1 MTANLQ
7 ITNTNQRIDILDIL
21 RGFALF
27 GMIIAHLA
35 GDSVTTKADIV
46 TDKIIT
52 LFVYERFHTIF
63 AILFGAGFAIQFA
76 RANANDER
84 FVPRYLRRLL
94 ALFCF
99 GLIAEIGLGNPILVD
114 YSLCGLLLLVVRKWS
129 TKALIIIMLISIFS
143 SQLGN
148 VASNVIY
155 VAQHGVEKLK
165 EQYKKRI
172 KLSNQRME
180 QQKIAATTTD
190 YLTAASIRLKNH
202 LDKYTRPLALLTNIM
217 WNDFVFFLI
226 GFLAMRLKIFE
237 YPLKNLRL
245 ILYLM
250 GFGIICWAIHNWILP
265 SLIPIGHQYI
275 YPNISLVKYTF
286 NNIMRWAIF
295 RDTWLSFTYIG
306 AILLLTAYNPTWIKR
321 LKFFGVAGRMALTN
335 FMLQLTIA
343 SLLTYN
349 YAFAVLPFPQ
359 RYVPLLS
366 LLLFVILVLFSRWWL
381 TRFQFGPF
389 EWIWRSFTYWKWQP
403 MKKKETIQTTEAI
416 A

>member
-1 MTANLQ
+1 
-7 ITNTNQRIDILDIL
+7 
-21 RGFALF
+21 
-27 GMIIAHLA
+27 
-35 GDSVTTKADIV
+35 
-46 TDKIIT
+46 
-52 LFVYERFHTIF
+52 
-63 AILFGAGFAIQFA
+63 
-76 RANANDER
+76 
-84 FVPRYLRRLL
+84 
-94 ALFCF
+94 
-99 GLIAEIGLGNPILVD
+99 
-114 YSLCGLLLLVVRKWS
+114 
-129 TKALIIIMLISIFS
+129 
-143 SQLGN
+143 
-148 VASNVIY
+148 
-155 VAQHGVEKLK
+155 
-165 EQYKKRI
+165 
-172 KLSNQRME
+172 
-180 QQKIAATTTD
+180 
-190 YLTAASIRLKNH
+190 
-202 LDKYTRPLALLTNIM
+202 
-217 WNDFVFFLI
+217 
-226 GFLAMRLKIFE
+226 
-237 YPLKNLRL
+237 
-245 ILYLM
+245 M